1 MNGLWQNFKEK
12 RDFFSVLVYAIIST
26 HKTDATRLGNSFV
39 APNEDK

>member
-26 HKTDATRLGNSFV
+26 HKTDAMGLDNNLSRPMRT
-39 APNEDK
+39 